1 MSQPVGTTARSVE
14 PRRPGYAGARGGAS
28 LVRVALACIA
38 LTSVALTSVAL
49 GDSSLQAASSS
60 TDAVTEAP
68 ADAGTASGAVNAAPA
83 RPEALGAGTWALRV
97 ETSAGTG
104 TPTVV
109 LTQEGNTLSGTYRGR
124 FGDQPVT
131 GTLSGNNIKFTF
143 LVSGPMGSAQVTY
156 TGTVDGDTMSGTMQM
171 GDRMGGRFTGKRTP

>member
-1 MSQPVGTTARSVE
+1 MSQSVGTTALSAE
-14 PRRPGYAGARGGAS
+14 PRSPGHAGARRGS
-28 LVRVALACIA
+28 SFVRVALARIA
-38 LTSVALTSVAL
+38 LISIALSSIAF
-49 GDSSLQAASSS
+49 GNSSLQAASSS
-60 TDAVTEAP
+60 SDAAAEAP
-68 ADAGTASGAVNAAPA
+68 ADAGPASGAANAAPA

>member
-14 PRRPGYAGARGGAS
+14 PRRPGYAGARGGSS

-49 GDSSLQAASSS
+49 GSASLQAASSS
-60 TDAVTEAP
+60 TDAVTETP

-109 LTQEGNTLSGTYRGR
+109 LAQEGNTLSGTYRGR